1 MAAPRFYVE
10 VETEALD
17 KALAEQAEVVLPP
30 KAAHHAGRA
39 LRLRTGEE
47 TVVFNGTG
55 RQWRGRIRF
64 DQDGAYVALDAVET
78 PEVEPPVRMT
88 LVQALVSP
96 EKLDWIVEKAVE
108 TGVSEIVLTPA
119 ARSVTKLAGER
130 LEKRLQKLRD
140 IAVSAA
146 EQCGRN
152 VVPEIRGASSFK
164 EAMLG
169 TQADR
174 RLVLAPGAAHGT
186 RLTGEEKSVA
196 FAVGPEGGF
205 SPEEIDLAEEA
216 GWLAV
221 LLGPRV
227 LRTETAGIAAAVWL
241 NTLTGDYGERLSLAA
256 QVCIAGAG
264 SALGPFGEFGPVR
277 KAQLGGIASPAF
289 RRRLASAV
297 KLYRRIGPA
306 FGRNGKKAV
315 LAHHAS
321 SVPSI
326 VLEIGR
332 AAVPLEGA
340 PDVAR
345 PADQI
350 GKNVRA
356 DHHVRIGIEGGLGA
370 SEGIEFR
377 LMHARHDLHQALCA
391 RIRPGRRLE
400 ARLRSDD
407 GENEQ
412 GIKIPG
418 LADLHGPVRDLAG
431 IPHRDTEGSADVFRH

>member
-47 TVVFNGTG
+47 TVVFNGMG

-119 ARSVTKLAGER
+119 ARNVTKLAGER

-241 NTLTGDYGERLSLAA
+241 NTLTGDYGER
-256 QVCIAGAG
+256 
-264 SALGPFGEFGPVR
+264 
-277 KAQLGGIASPAF
+277 
-289 RRRLASAV
+289 
-297 KLYRRIGPA
+297 
-306 FGRNGKKAV
+306 
-315 LAHHAS
+315 
-321 SVPSI
+321 
-326 VLEIGR
+326 
-332 AAVPLEGA
+332 
-340 PDVAR
+340 
-345 PADQI
+345 
-350 GKNVRA
+350 
-356 DHHVRIGIEGGLGA
+356 
-370 SEGIEFR
+370 
-377 LMHARHDLHQALCA
+377 
-391 RIRPGRRLE
+391 
-400 ARLRSDD
+400 
-407 GENEQ
+407 
-412 GIKIPG
+412 
-418 LADLHGPVRDLAG
+418 
-431 IPHRDTEGSADVFRH
+431 

>member
-1 MAAPRFYVE
+1 MRHDDAFQHNQEYQRKHRAAGDVVVFRDFQ
-10 VETEALD
+10 
-17 KALAEQAEVVLPP
+17 LAQARAVLAPVVAAGFHRHCQFTSAAERADEQR
-30 KAAHHAGRA
+30 HQQGNH
-39 LRLRTGEE
+39 RLRAGEE
-47 TVVFNGTG
+47 VVVFNGTG
-55 RQWRGRIRF
+55 RQWRGPIRF
-64 DQDGAYVALDAVET
+64 DQQGAYVALVSTET
-78 PEVEPPVRMT
+78 PLVEPPVRMT

-241 NTLTGDYGERLSLAA
+241 NTLTGDYGER
-256 QVCIAGAG
+256 
-264 SALGPFGEFGPVR
+264 
-277 KAQLGGIASPAF
+277 
-289 RRRLASAV
+289 
-297 KLYRRIGPA
+297 
-306 FGRNGKKAV
+306 
-315 LAHHAS
+315 
-321 SVPSI
+321 
-326 VLEIGR
+326 
-332 AAVPLEGA
+332 
-340 PDVAR
+340 
-345 PADQI
+345 
-350 GKNVRA
+350 
-356 DHHVRIGIEGGLGA
+356 
-370 SEGIEFR
+370 
-377 LMHARHDLHQALCA
+377 
-391 RIRPGRRLE
+391 
-400 ARLRSDD
+400 
-407 GENEQ
+407 
-412 GIKIPG
+412 
-418 LADLHGPVRDLAG
+418 
-431 IPHRDTEGSADVFRH
+431 

>member
-119 ARSVTKLAGER
+119 ARSVTKLTGER

-152 VVPEIRGASSFK
+152 VVPEIRGLYHLCIESTI
-164 EAMLG
+164 G
-169 TQADR
+169 TEVDILEEDTISGLPAPAVR
-174 RLVLAPGAAHGT
+174 R
-186 RLTGEEKSVA
+186 S
-196 FAVGPEGGF
+196 
-205 SPEEIDLAEEA
+205 A
-216 GWLAV
+216 GQ
-221 LLGPRV
+221 P
-227 LRTETAGIAAAVWL
+227 
-241 NTLTGDYGERLSLAA
+241 
-256 QVCIAGAG
+256 
-264 SALGPFGEFGPVR
+264 
-277 KAQLGGIASPAF
+277 
-289 RRRLASAV
+289 
-297 KLYRRIGPA
+297 
-306 FGRNGKKAV
+306 
-315 LAHHAS
+315 
-321 SVPSI
+321 
-326 VLEIGR
+326 
-332 AAVPLEGA
+332 
-340 PDVAR
+340 
-345 PADQI
+345 
-350 GKNVRA
+350 
-356 DHHVRIGIEGGLGA
+356 
-370 SEGIEFR
+370 
-377 LMHARHDLHQALCA
+377 LCA
-391 RIRPGRRLE
+391 
-400 ARLRSDD
+400 
-407 GENEQ
+407 
-412 GIKIPG
+412 
-418 LADLHGPVRDLAG
+418 ADP
-431 IPHRDTEGSADVFRH
+431 

>member
-1 MAAPRFYVE
+1 
-10 VETEALD
+10 
-17 KALAEQAEVVLPP
+17 
-30 KAAHHAGRA
+30 
-39 LRLRTGEE
+39 
-47 TVVFNGTG
+47 
-55 RQWRGRIRF
+55 
-64 DQDGAYVALDAVET
+64 
-78 PEVEPPVRMT
+78 MT

-174 RLVLAPGAAHGT
+174 RLVLAPRAAHGT

-241 NTLTGDYGERLSLAA
+241 NTLTGDYGER
-256 QVCIAGAG
+256 
-264 SALGPFGEFGPVR
+264 
-277 KAQLGGIASPAF
+277 
-289 RRRLASAV
+289 
-297 KLYRRIGPA
+297 
-306 FGRNGKKAV
+306 
-315 LAHHAS
+315 
-321 SVPSI
+321 
-326 VLEIGR
+326 
-332 AAVPLEGA
+332 
-340 PDVAR
+340 
-345 PADQI
+345 
-350 GKNVRA
+350 
-356 DHHVRIGIEGGLGA
+356 
-370 SEGIEFR
+370 
-377 LMHARHDLHQALCA
+377 
-391 RIRPGRRLE
+391 
-400 ARLRSDD
+400 
-407 GENEQ
+407 
-412 GIKIPG
+412 
-418 LADLHGPVRDLAG
+418 
-431 IPHRDTEGSADVFRH
+431 